1 MDHLGGWNT
10 VLMLETEEQ
19 LAIVDREAGGSFD
32 ASPSA
37 LPSPGKAA
45 VAAARGEKGQGKRER
60 ERKGG
65 EVSRLFSHN
74 LEREVKSKLT

>member
-1 MDHLGGWNT
+1 MDHLSGWNT

-19 LAIVDREAGGSFD
+19 LAIVDREVGGSFD

-45 VAAARGEKGQGKRER
+45 VAAAWGVRGKG
-60 ERKGG
+60 KGG
-65 EVSRLFSHN
+65 EVLRLFRHKREGEFT
-74 LEREVKSKLT
+74 ERN